1 MKKRSILTKSKVVIL
16 NFSYKILSMKYL
28 LPFIIIISGF
38 ISASAQTNSA
48 QVAQTV
54 TVVVADSI
62 DLPTKEN
69 YGTPVSHFTWGADL
83 GSSID
88 MTGQDM
94 TSINIDANFG
104 YRGKYVQLAG
114 LGAGIRMMTSNSS
127 RCFPIYAIARSNFAD
142 KPSLCFAQLKAG
154 ISLNNLYTD
163 IYQRGFYGAVNFG
176 IRLATG
182 KTFSSHLLLSYE
194 FMQVNRASDP
204 EAIRPISDIHYA
216 SISIGVNF

>member
-1 MKKRSILTKSKVVIL
+1 MKH
-16 NFSYKILSMKYL
+16 L
-28 LPFIIIISGF
+28 LHFIIIILGF
-38 ISASAQTNSA
+38 FSASAQTNPT

-62 DLPTKEN
+62 DLPPKTT
-69 YGTPVSHFTWGADL
+69 YDTPVSHFTWGADL

-104 YRGKYVQLAG
+104 YRGKYIQLAG

-127 RCFPIYAIARSNFAD
+127 RCFPIYALVRSNFAD
-142 KPSLCFAQLKAG
+142 KPSLCFAQVKAG
-154 ISLNNLYTD
+154 ISINNLYTD
-163 IYQRGFYGAVNFG
+163 IYQQGFYGAVNFG

-194 FMQVNRASDP
+194 FMQVNRASAP